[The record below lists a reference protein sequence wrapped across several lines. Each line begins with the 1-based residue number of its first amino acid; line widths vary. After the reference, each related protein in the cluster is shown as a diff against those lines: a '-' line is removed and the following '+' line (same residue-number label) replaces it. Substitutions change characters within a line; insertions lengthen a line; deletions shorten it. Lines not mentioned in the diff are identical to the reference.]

1 MNSQSTSYSNTNN
14 NVFPCKFAMKCTR
27 HKCTFAH
34 PHPNAPITASITKS
48 VKFCRNDLKC
58 TRPDCHFGHSSP
70 ALVIHEFIKECNYI
84 ERNFYT
90 FWTNEHPTSD
100 RSVALQQY
108 LTTHVHPKSR
118 CYVEYCIETVEKVR
132 EDQSISSEMEE
143 CEVAIDCINAAHDA
157 DNACDDDADNE
168 CDLDNLFE
176 EAENEEIMDAFEDE
190 LIASEIRHAFESC

>member
-34 PHPNAPITASITKS
+34 PHPNAPITACIAKS

-58 TRPDCHFGHSSP
+58 TRPDCYFGHSSP
-70 ALVIHEFIKECNYI
+70 ALVIHEFIKECNSI
-84 ERNFYT
+84 ERNFYA

-108 LTTHVHPKSR
+108 LTTCINSKSR
-118 CYVEYCIETVEKVR
+118 VYVEYCIETAEKLR
-132 EDQSISSEMEE
+132 EDQCISSEMEE
-143 CEVAIDCINAAHDA
+143 CEVAIDCINAAHDDA
-157 DNACDDDADNE
+157 AHNDDACDIDD
-168 CDLDNLFE
+168 LFE

-190 LIASEIRHAFESC
+190 LIAAEIQQAFASC